1 MFEERLI
8 LPGGRRVE
16 LRFDAGGGYRLACRA
31 GAQVLVAYAG
41 DGGGHRREVRGR
53 RAAYEFRSVEQL
65 RYDFER
71 DVADTAPAG

>member
-8 LPGGRRVE
+8 LAGGRQVE
-16 LRFDAGGGYRLACRA
+16 IRFDPGGGYRLACRA
-31 GAQVLVAYAG
+31 GAKVLVAYTG
-41 DGGGHRREVRGR
+41 DGRGHRREVRGR
-53 RAAYEFRSVEQL
+53 RAAYGFRSVEQL